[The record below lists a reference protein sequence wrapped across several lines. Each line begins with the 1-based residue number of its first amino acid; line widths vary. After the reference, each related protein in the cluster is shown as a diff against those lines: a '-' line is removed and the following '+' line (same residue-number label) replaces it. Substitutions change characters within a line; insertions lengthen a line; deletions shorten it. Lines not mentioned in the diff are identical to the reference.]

1 MSKICKI
8 LSNLRWFEIGTSG
21 LNQNFGSIQARAIIL
36 IFISNFQ
43 NSIIFKS
50 GRIKAAYK
58 FVVFRKIVTLLRKWR
73 HCSASFQKN
82 SKVKPYKERRSP
94 YLNHVFY
101 FKSISCLVFAW
112 EHNKK
117 DTFLQFFQ
125 TPPNVLLYIIIYY
138 YIWVTKPQGL
148 VMRSSLWF
156 LSTSGTWFFSSLL
169 YILIVNVKYTPV
181 FITRFL
187 I

>member
-125 TPPNVLLYIIIYY
+125 TPPNVYIIYCICLSLTCFLLYKGLAVSLDIDRERTFKTFEDIYLLKEPT
-138 YIWVTKPQGL
+138 V
-148 VMRSSLWF
+148 
-156 LSTSGTWFFSSLL
+156 FFKFR
-169 YILIVNVKYTPV
+169 ILM
-181 FITRFL
+181 
-187 I
+187 

>member
-1 MSKICKI
+1 MLPFNKLWKWCKNSISYHSWKGHFKMSKICKI

-73 HCSASFQKN
+73 HCSASFQKY
-82 SKVKPYKERRSP
+82 SKVKPYKERQSP
-94 YLNHVFY
+94 YLDHVFY

-125 TPPNVLLYIIIYY
+125 TPPNVYIYC
-138 YIWVTKPQGL
+138 
-148 VMRSSLWF
+148 
-156 LSTSGTWFFSSLL
+156 
-169 YILIVNVKYTPV
+169 ILAASPLGI
-181 FITRFL
+181 
-187 I
+187 

>member
-82 SKVKPYKERRSP
+82 SKVKQYKERRSP
-94 YLNHVFY
+94 YLDHVFY

-125 TPPNVLLYIIIYY
+125 TPPNVYI

-148 VMRSSLWF
+148 VMRSSLWL
-156 LSTSGTWFFSSLL
+156 LSASGVLFFSNLL
-169 YILIVNVKYTPV
+169 YLLNVNVKYTPV
-181 FITRFL
+181 IRPRIL

>member
-73 HCSASFQKN
+73 HCSASFQKY
-82 SKVKPYKERRSP
+82 SKVKPWKASRSL
-94 YLNHVFY
+94 YLDYVFL
-101 FKSISCLVFAW
+101 FQANILFGFCVRAFQKRHLFA
-112 EHNKK
+112 
-117 DTFLQFFQ
+117 TLQK
-125 TPPNVLLYIIIYY
+125 PSNVLLG
-138 YIWVTKPQGL
+138 PGQA
-148 VMRSSLWF
+148 RSSLIADKQTEIQ
-156 LSTSGTWFFSSLL
+156 L
-169 YILIVNVKYTPV
+169 
-181 FITRFL
+181 
-187 I
+187 

>member
-1 MSKICKI
+1 MSKNCKI

-94 YLNHVFY
+94 YLDHVFY

-125 TPPNVLLYIIIYY
+125 TPPNVLYIYY

-148 VMRSSLWF
+148 VMRSSLWL
-156 LSTSGTWFFSSLL
+156 LSTSGTYFFASLL
-169 YILIVNVKYTPV
+169 CILIVNVKYTSV
-181 FITRFL
+181 IRARFI

>member
-1 MSKICKI
+1 MSKNCKI

-82 SKVKPYKERRSP
+82 TKVKPYKERRSP
-94 YLNHVFY
+94 YLDHVFY
-101 FKSISCLVFAW
+101 FKSISCLIFAW

-125 TPPNVLLYIIIYY
+125 TPPNVYI
-138 YIWVTKPQGL
+138 
-148 VMRSSLWF
+148 S
-156 LSTSGTWFFSSLL
+156 
-169 YILIVNVKYTPV
+169 YT
-181 FITRFL
+181 L
-187 I
+187 

>member
-58 FVVFRKIVTLLRKWR
+58 LVVFRKIVTLLRKWR

-94 YLNHVFY
+94 YLDHVFY
-101 FKSISCLVFAW
+101 FKSISCLIFAW

-125 TPPNVLLYIIIYY
+125 TPPNVYIYIYIIDVVSIPY
-138 YIWVTKPQGL
+138 
-148 VMRSSLWF
+148 M
-156 LSTSGTWFFSSLL
+156 FFV
-169 YILIVNVKYTPV
+169 I
-181 FITRFL
+181 
-187 I
+187 